1 MSKTSSKNRYTQLM
15 EWREAMNINV
25 GKRRGKRMGK
35 PKQSRMEYMNS
46 KGRQN
51 STPNIASYTRG

>member
-25 GKRRGKRMGK
+25 GKRRGKRSGK

-46 KGRQN
+46 KGR
-51 STPNIASYTRG
+51 